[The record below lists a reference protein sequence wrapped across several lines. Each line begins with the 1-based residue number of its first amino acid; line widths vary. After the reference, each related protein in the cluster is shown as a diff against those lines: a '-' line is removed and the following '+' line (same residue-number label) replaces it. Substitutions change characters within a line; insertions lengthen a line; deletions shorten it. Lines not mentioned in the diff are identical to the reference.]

1 MLTLSTEIRSSSQES
16 GGVLAS
22 LQRTL
27 KDKRPLNKSIAT
39 VCETLTRRHITEE
52 AAPSRH
58 KTANSLGATPTGYLR
73 DVAEA
78 TESDFDGD
86 SARVK
91 MYGSILR
98 RVLGDV
104 IVLPLKGKYLTI
116 PATAEAF
123 GRRAGE
129 VPGLA
134 FGFVKDSKG
143 VTRPALQRDG
153 EAIFWLVRRV
163 KLPQDTGLIPTDEQY
178 AAAAELGAQEYYSE
192 ALGKG

>member
-27 KDKRPLNKSIAT
+27 KDKRPLNKSIAA
-39 VCETLTRRHITEE
+39 VCEILTRRHITEV

-58 KTANSLGATPTGYLR
+58 TTANRLGATPTGYLR
-73 DVAEA
+73 EVAEA

-104 IVLPLKGKYLTI
+104 IVLPLKGKYLTS
-116 PATAEAF
+116 PDTAEAF

-134 FGFVKDSKG
+134 FGIVKDSKG
-143 VTRPALQRDG
+143 VLRPALQRDG

-178 AAAAELGAQEYYSE
+178 AAAAEVGAREYLEE
-192 ALGKG
+192 ALG